1 MMDLI
6 TRIKQIY
13 RVTNEEH
20 ASNGSVRLSCGRV
33 APREDHYTCGSE
45 DCPCEEE
52 EGWCDKW
59 EEDCV
64 DPVKDKFKTWAT
76 THVPS
81 GIIAS
86 CDVDE
91 KGYFEVTF
99 VPEPSKQTK
108 TVPEKKREVEE
119 PSMKEEIG
127 PSMKEKIEPS
137 MKRTKTCGDD

>member
-13 RVTNEEH
+13 RVTKEER

-64 DPVKDKFKTWAT
+64 DPVKDKFRTWAT

-81 GIIAS
+81 SIIAS

-91 KGYFEVTF
+91 KGYLEITF
-99 VPEPSKQTK
+99 A
-108 TVPEKKREVEE
+108 PEKKREVEE
-119 PSMKEEIG
+119 PSMEEIG
-127 PSMKEKIEPS
+127 PSMKEIGPSMEEIEPS